1 MLSGCDGLVL
11 EFNHDAELL
20 ACSAYPASVK
30 RRIAGRFGHLENGAA
45 AALLREIDCS
55 HLQHL
60 VAAHLSERNNQPE
73 RVLSIAANVLAG
85 SGVEIAV
92 ATPDFGFDWRSL
104 V

>member
-1 MLSGCDGLVL
+1 LLGLSGIGQAPHCRAL
-11 EFNHDAELL
+11 
-20 ACSAYPASVK
+20 
-30 RRIAGRFGHLENGAA
+30 RENGAA